1 MIRPDPP
8 EDLVIPEPI
17 KKIAMK
23 LIIPMAGKG
32 KRMRPHTLTT
42 PKPLIKIA
50 GKSIVHHLIYEIK
63 DVLDESIDEINFV
76 IGRFGVEVE
85 AELKELAREIGAKPV
100 ISYQDDP
107 LGTAHAIYC
116 AKESLKGDV
125 IIAFSDTLFK
135 ANFKLKTQ
143 SDGIIWTKKVDDP
156 SAFGVVRKDKEDYV
170 DGFFEKP
177 SSFISD
183 EAIIGVYY
191 FKKGEDLRREIKYLL
206 DNDIREN
213 AEFQLTDALENLRK
227 KNNRFTTSVVDQ
239 WFDCGNKNATVDTNR
254 EMLKYINSDNL
265 KGKGIVKEN
274 SIIIEPCYIGNNVQ
288 IKNSVIGPY
297 VSVEDET
304 IIENALISNAI
315 IQSHT
320 KIRLLNG
327 INSMIGSH
335 VEIEGNFVDLSV
347 GDYTNLNL

>member
-1 MIRPDPP
+1 MRHPDPL
-8 EDLVIPEPI
+8 EDLVIQEPTKTYI
-17 KKIAMK
+17 MK

-42 PKPLIKIA
+42 PKPLIRIA
-50 GKSIVHHLIYEIK
+50 GRSIVHHLIYEIK
-63 DVLDESIDEINFV
+63 DVLEESIDEINFV
-76 IGRFGVEVE
+76 IGRFGDDIER
-85 AELKELAREIGAKPV
+85 ELKELAGEVGAKPV
-100 ISYQDDP
+100 ISYQDEP

-135 ANFKLKTQ
+135 ANFKLKTN
-143 SDGIIWTKKVDDP
+143 SEGIIWTKKVDDP
-156 SAFGVVRKDKEDYV
+156 SSFGVVRKDKNDYV

-191 FKKGEDLRREIKYLL
+191 FKRGEDLKEEIKYLL
-206 DNDIREN
+206 DNNIREN
-213 AEFQLTDALENLRK
+213 SEFQLTDALENMRK
-227 KNNRFTTSVVDQ
+227 KENRFTTSVVDR

-254 EMLKYINSDNL
+254 EMLKYINSGNL
-265 KGKGIVKEN
+265 KGKGTVEEN

-304 IIENALISNAI
+304 TIENALISNSI
-315 IQSHT
+315 IQSNT
-320 KIRLLNG
+320 KIKLLNG
-327 INSMIGSH
+327 KNSMIGSH

>member
-1 MIRPDPP
+1 
-8 EDLVIPEPI
+8 
-17 KKIAMK
+17 MK

-50 GKSIVHHLIYEIK
+50 GKSIVYHLIYEIK
-63 DVLDESIDEINFV
+63 EVLTEPLEEINFV
-76 IGRFGVEVE
+76 IGRFGDDVE
-85 AELKELAREIGAKPV
+85 KELQQLAEEVGAKPV

-107 LGTAHAIYC
+107 LGTAHAVYC
-116 AKESLKGDV
+116 AKESLNDNV

-135 ANFKLKTQ
+135 ANFLLDTH
-143 SDGIIWTKKVDDP
+143 SDGIIWTKRVDDP
-156 SAFGVVRKDKEDYV
+156 SSFGVVSKDKDDLV
-170 DGFFEKP
+170 NGFYEKP

-191 FKKGEDLRREIKYLL
+191 FKDGKALRDEIKYLL
-206 DNDIREN
+206 DNNIREN
-213 AEFQLTDALENLRK
+213 SEFQLTDALENLRK
-227 KNNRFTTSVVDQ
+227 KNYSFTTSVVDQ
-239 WFDCGNKNATVDTNR
+239 WYDCGNKDATVETNK
-254 EMLKYINSDNL
+254 EMLNHINSNNL

-297 VSVEDET
+297 VSIEDET
-304 IIENALISNAI
+304 IVENALIINSIVQSN
-315 IQSHT
+315 S
-320 KIRLLNG
+320 KIRLLNAN
-327 INSMIGSH
+327 NSMIGSN

>member
-1 MIRPDPP
+1 
-8 EDLVIPEPI
+8 
-17 KKIAMK
+17 MK

-50 GKSIVHHLIYEIK
+50 GHSIVHHLIYEIK
-63 DVLDESIDEINFV
+63 DVLEDPIEEINFV
-76 IGRFGVEVE
+76 IGRFGESVEQ
-85 AELKELAREIGAKPV
+85 ELKSLADEVGAKPV

-135 ANFKLKTQ
+135 ANFKLRTD

-156 SAFGVVRKDKEDYV
+156 SSFGVVRKDKDDYV

-191 FKKGEDLRREIKYLL
+191 FKKGEDLKKEIKYLL
-206 DNDIREN
+206 DNNIREDS
-213 AEFQLTDALENLRK
+213 EFQLTDALENLRK
-227 KNNRFTTSVVDQ
+227 KNNRFTTSVVDR
-239 WFDCGNKNATVDTNR
+239 WFDCGNKDATVDTNK
-254 EMLKYINSDNL
+254 EMLNYIASNML
-265 KGKGIVKEN
+265 KGKGIIQEN

-288 IKNSVIGPY
+288 IINSVVGPY

-304 IIENALISNAI
+304 IIENALISNSI
-315 IQSHT
+315 IQANT

-327 INSMIGSH
+327 TNSMIGNH